1 MLAFFYVS
9 AFVVGAWAPFVWA
22 HREVHGAVNPA
33 HVALTLFNAV
43 NLLICLWEH
52 ALFLHRGKIRRE
64 HARLKRKHGDR
75 ALPKPL
81 CLFEDISLAQALSY
95 EHWSIIWSQYSLLDP
110 SYADQRSFGF
120 WVDSGNGLVTLPAT
134 LLLSHAATYAGTSSY
149 WMSTKA
155 VAVAGIVFN
164 YQMLYGT
171 VLYFCNYRLNRYDV
185 SASRGSVATVIVAN
199 AIWIVFP
206 LWWMAVCWDVL
217 TTDSFA
223 ALR

>member
-1 MLAFFYVS
+1 
-9 AFVVGAWAPFVWA
+9 
-22 HREVHGAVNPA
+22 
-33 HVALTLFNAV
+33 
-43 NLLICLWEH
+43 
-52 ALFLHRGKIRRE
+52 
-64 HARLKRKHGDR
+64 
-75 ALPKPL
+75 
-81 CLFEDISLAQALSY
+81 
-95 EHWSIIWSQYSLLDP
+95 
-110 SYADQRSFGF
+110 
-120 WVDSGNGLVTLPAT
+120 
-134 LLLSHAATYAGTSSY
+134 
-149 WMSTKA
+149 MSTKA